1 MGYRIG
7 GSVVILLGIALFLI
21 LQGATNASQIESSLS
36 TVKVLEVTRSDQ
48 VQQRNFPAQVVASS
62 SANLA
67 TKVGGQVNAIY
78 VKPGDFVKK
87 GATLL
92 EIDPVDYQLGYEQ
105 AEANLT
111 LAKATYDRIYA
122 SFKKGVSTQS
132 DLDNVKA
139 QLDLAQ
145 IALKQARNSLADT
158 KLVAPYDAIVV
169 RVEPEEHEFVSAQ
182 TPVVFIQSRESILV
196 EFQVPSDI
204 ITSVGDVKNLSPVR
218 VRFDAMP
225 GSVFPATV
233 KEFSIESDTSTRAYD
248 VTLLTPIDTNKNLLL
263 LPGMEATVELQV
275 GRSDT
280 TGSVI
285 VPSHAVFKDGEQV
298 SVWVVNNDHVVR
310 TAVELGAL
318 RNDGIEVSKGLDAGD
333 VIVVAGVHQ
342 LTDNQMISIWTG
354 E

>member
-7 GSVVILLGIALFLI
+7 GSVVILLAIALFLV
-21 LQGATNASQIESSLS
+21 LQGATNASQIEATLS
-36 TVKVLEVTRSDQ
+36 TVKVLEVTSAEQ
-48 VQQRNFPAQVVASS
+48 VQQRNFPAKVVAAS

-67 TKVGGQVNAIY
+67 TKVGGQVNRIY
-78 VKPGDFVKK
+78 VEPGDLVKK
-87 GATLL
+87 GDTLL

-111 LAKATYDRIYA
+111 LAQATYNRIYA

-158 KLVAPYDAIVV
+158 KLVAPYDGIVV

-182 TPVVFIQSRESILV
+182 SPLVFMQSRESILV

-204 ITSVGDVKNLSPVR
+204 IATIGDVNSLPPAS

-225 GSVFPATV
+225 NQSFTASV
-233 KEFSIESDTSTRAYD
+233 KEFSVESDASTRAYD
-248 VTLLTPIDTNKNLLL
+248 VTLQVPLTAAKNIRL
-263 LPGMEATVELQV
+263 LPGMEATVELKV
-275 GRSDT
+275 DRPEVS
-280 TGSVI
+280 GSVI
-285 VPSHAVFKDGEQV
+285 VPGHAVFMSGDQA

-310 TAVELGAL
+310 TSVELGAL
-318 RNDGIEVSKGLDAGD
+318 RTNGIEVNTGLKAGD
-333 VIVVAGVHQ
+333 RIVVAGIHQ
-342 LTDNQMISIWTG
+342 LTDNQMINVWAG